1 MSFLISY
8 CPLFWGSRA
17 VYNDLKTRYMFES
30 YDQKLVVFLF
40 FGHFHE
46 LFPHS
51 FWVPS
56 GFARPVRPVT
66 CLRDMTKSSLFP
78 CFMAVFMSYCPL
90 FWGSRAIYNDLKT
103 RYMLERYDPKLV
115 VFVVFGHFHEL
126 FPIVFG
132 FQAELQ
138 GM

>member
-66 CLRDMTKSSLFP
+66 CLRDMTNSLSFP
-78 CFMAVFMSYCPL
+78 CFMAVFMSYCPQI
-90 FWGSRAIYNDLKT
+90 WGSRPICMPRKNP
-103 RYMLERYDPKLV
+103 YMFARYDQKPV
-115 VFVVFGHFHEL
+115 VFAFYGYFHEL
-126 FPIVFG
+126 LAAFFG
-132 FQAELQ
+132 F
-138 GM
+138 